1 MLSVSIYAFMLIVI
15 MLNAVM
21 VSVVAPFF
29 LPPSPDFFFVVASVC
44 RQIADVVFVEGV
56 RLLLLVL
63 LVRRLLRFR
72 RRRRLG
78 SDVTKHFMAIIYKC
92 S

>member
-1 MLSVSIYAFMLIVI
+1 MLTVI
-15 MLNAVM
+15 MLNVVV

-29 LPPSPDFFFVVASVC
+29 LPPSPDLFFVVASVC

-78 SDVTKHFMAIIYKC
+78 PHVIKHFMAVNYKC